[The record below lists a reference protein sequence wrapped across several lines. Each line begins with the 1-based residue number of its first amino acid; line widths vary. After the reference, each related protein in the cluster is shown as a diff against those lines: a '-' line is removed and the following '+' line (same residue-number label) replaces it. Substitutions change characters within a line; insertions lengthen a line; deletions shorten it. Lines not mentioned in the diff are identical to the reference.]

1 MSILS
6 SPESNVSMEAG
17 AQPLD
22 RLMAGL
28 GLDNH
33 ALVAAL
39 PASGLTHK
47 VVAKGRRGRRLTRRA
62 QEKIVKAL
70 NSAAGPARVYGV
82 QDCFTYRGR

>member
-1 MSILS
+1 
-6 SPESNVSMEAG
+6 MEAG
-17 AQPLD
+17 LQPLD
-22 RLMAGL
+22 RLMADL

-62 QEKIVKAL
+62 QDKIVRAL
-70 NSAAGPARVYGV
+70 NSAAMPQAPYGV
-82 QDCFTYRGR
+82 GDCFNYRGR

>member
-1 MSILS
+1 MSIAPPPGS
-6 SPESNVSMEAG
+6 KQEMEAG
-17 AQPLD
+17 VQPLD

-28 GLDNH
+28 GLGNH

-70 NSAAGPARVYGV
+70 NSAAGPSRVYGV
-82 QDCFTYRGR
+82 QDCFNYRGR